1 MTLPLEDIRVI
12 DSANQYPGPYCT
24 MLLGDL
30 GAEIIKVER
39 PGLGD
44 PARILPWFF
53 GSINRNKKSL
63 TLDLKK
69 KESGDILRRLV
80 EKSDVLTEGFR
91 PGVAG
96 KIGLDWEALQKINP
110 RLIYCSI
117 SGYGQEGPYRNMPGH
132 DLNYMAMSGM
142 LGCFRDMEGNLV
154 KPGIAIGDLSSGMFA
169 AIGIMAALAA
179 REKTNRGQFVDV
191 SMFDGLVSWM
201 STILGKHFA
210 KAPFYVF
217 DDPGYGIFRAS
228 DGKSFTLGIAHEN
241 WFWERLCDVTGL
253 KEFRGLDATERRV
266 RWDELTAELRQ
277 VFACKP
283 RKEWI
288 LALLEADVP
297 VAPVKAVE
305 EVAMDPHVAFREMI
319 QAKSWKSSE
328 VRFQV
333 NFPIKLF
340 DTPAELRLAPPELG
354 EHNCEI
360 LKWLGYLPEEIEKFA
375 KNRVI

>member
-1 MTLPLEDIRVI
+1 MTLPLEGIHVI
-12 DSANQYPGPYCT
+12 DSANQYPGPYCS

-39 PGLGD
+39 PGFGD

-80 EKSDVLTEGFR
+80 KRSDVLTEGFR

-96 KIGLDWEALQKINP
+96 KIGLDWEALRKINP
-110 RLIYCSI
+110 RLVYCSI

-142 LGCFRDMEGNLV
+142 LGCFRDTEGNVV

-169 AIGIMAALAA
+169 ALGIMAALAA

-201 STILGKHFA
+201 STIFGQHFA
-210 KAPFYVF
+210 KAPFYVM

-228 DGKSFTLGIAHEN
+228 DGKFLTLGIAHED
-241 WFWERLCDVTGL
+241 WFWERLCDITGL
-253 KEFRGLDATERRV
+253 AEFRRLDAAERRG
-266 RWDELTAELRQ
+266 RRDELTAELRR

-283 RKEWI
+283 REEWI
-288 LALLEADVP
+288 LTLVEADVP
-297 VAPVKAVE
+297 VAPVNNVE
-305 EVAMDPHVAFREMI
+305 EVARDPHVAFRGMI
-319 QAKSWKSSE
+319 QEQSWKSGE
-328 VRFQV
+328 ARFQL
-333 NFPIKLF
+333 NFPVKLF
-340 DTPAELRLAPPELG
+340 DTPAELRLPPPELG
-354 EHNCEI
+354 EHNGEV
-360 LKWLGYLPEEIEKFA
+360 LEWLGYTPEEIEKFA
-375 KNRVI
+375 MNRII